1 MANSLYNQ
9 NNQRGNKASGS
20 SVTLNV
26 GGVAFSKAKPHTQVF
41 ENSQQVDNTDG
52 FINIL
57 SVSGTK
63 GTATVPSIKAFCVY
77 NMGDVPAEIQFVYQ
91 EWKNNSNTDDA
102 NSVDMGG
109 GATVNRYATMILPA
123 GDFFYLPHGRL
134 IGYNA
139 DASAA
144 NATTIENTA
153 PDSNMYVDSGADL
166 DHATSATMGS
176 DAAHTTLN
184 LESGHSKYFKVGDLI
199 RIENEICE
207 VTAVGTGADL
217 ANSTCTIKRGLFG
230 STAATHADD
239 VAIRLPFFNMYA
251 DFDKYSVS
259 QTDKDGKFRAKNFF
273 GYGRTG
279 DAISD
284 GVQAGSVGI
293 KFYQAGY
300 QELGLAG
307 ITANTNSGLAA
318 STAYA
323 LNITVDGGSTFAN
336 LSFTTDSSNLNFGG
350 RNGVLNKIQDALNV
364 QYYTSGNLF
373 EKKVTV
379 GLVNGDV
386 RFTSGQYLSGSAI
399 ALAAPSSGTTPFG
412 VGRLPAIAN
421 VEAAVAAKLPDDTI
435 YDKEPYDASPN
446 KGAFMYDDGQG
457 NLLGAGSGRINYET
471 GEIDFTSLPNAEFVI
486 NVIHKSA
493 HAGGVNSDTANG
505 KNTIQTIGA
514 RCVNPKLNTTVKV
527 IAFN

>member
-1 MANSLYNQ
+1 MAN
-9 NNQRGNKASGS
+9 
-20 SVTLNV
+20 VNV
-26 GGVAFSKAKPHTQVF
+26 GLTLGNNAFTKSKGYNQVF
-41 ENSQQVDNTDG
+41 ENTQEVDNTDG

-77 NMGDVPAEIQFVYQ
+77 NTGDVPAEIQFVFQ
-91 EWKNNSNTDDA
+91 EWKNNSNVDDA
-102 NSVDMGG
+102 NAVDTGG
-109 GATVNRYATMILPA
+109 GSTNLRYVTMVLPA

-153 PDSNMYVDSGADL
+153 PNSNMYVDSTADL

-176 DAAHTTLN
+176 DATHTTLN
-184 LESGHSKYFKVGDLI
+184 LEDGHSKFFKVGDLI

-239 VAIRLPFFNMYA
+239 VAIRLPFFNITA
-251 DFDKYSVS
+251 DFDKFSVS
-259 QTDKDGKFRAKNFF
+259 QTDKNGVFHAKNFF

-284 GVQAGSVGI
+284 GIQAGSIGI
-293 KFYQAGY
+293 KFYSAGY
-300 QELGLAG
+300 QELGLSG
-307 ITANTNSGLAA
+307 ITANTNSGLVA

-323 LNITVDGGSTFAN
+323 FDIAVDGGSDYT

-350 RNGVLNKIQDALNV
+350 KNGIVNKIQDVLNAA
-364 QYYTSGNLF
+364 YYTAGNLF

-379 GLVNGDV
+379 GITNGDI
-386 RFTSGQYLSGSAI
+386 RFTSGQHLSGSAI
-399 ALAAPSSGTTPFG
+399 SISAPASGTTPFG
-412 VGRLPAIAN
+412 VGRFTAVGDI
-421 VEAAVAAKLPDDTI
+421 EAAVAAKVPDDTI
-435 YDKEPYDASPN
+435 YDRNTYDASPN
-446 KGAFMYDDGQG
+446 KAAFMYDDGQG
-457 NLLGAGSGRINYET
+457 NLKGAGSGSINYET
-471 GEIDFTSLPNAEFVI
+471 GEIRFTSLPNAEFVL
-486 NVIHKSA
+486 NLIHKSA
-493 HAGGVNSDTANG
+493 HAGGVNSDTASG

-514 RCVNPKLNTTVKV
+514 RSINPKLNTTVK
-527 IAFN
+527 ILAYN

>member
-1 MANSLYNQ
+1 MAN
-9 NNQRGNKASGS
+9 
-20 SVTLNV
+20 VNV
-26 GGVAFSKAKPHTQVF
+26 GLTLGNNAFTKSKGYNQVF
-41 ENSQQVDNTDG
+41 ENTQEVDNTDG

-77 NMGDVPAEIQFVYQ
+77 NTGDVPAEIQFVFQ
-91 EWKNNSNTDDA
+91 EWKNNSNVDDA
-102 NSVDMGG
+102 NAVDTGG
-109 GATVNRYATMILPA
+109 GSTNLRYVTMVLPA

-153 PDSNMYVDSGADL
+153 PNSNMYVDSTADL

-176 DAAHTTLN
+176 DATHTTLN
-184 LESGHSKYFKVGDLI
+184 LEDGHSKFFKVGDLI

-239 VAIRLPFFNMYA
+239 VAIRLPFFNITA
-251 DFDKYSVS
+251 DFDKFSVS
-259 QTDKDGKFRAKNFF
+259 QTDKNGVFHAKNFF

-284 GVQAGSVGI
+284 GIQAGSIGI
-293 KFYQAGY
+293 KFYSAGY
-300 QELGLAG
+300 QELGLSG
-307 ITANTNSGLAA
+307 ITANTNSGLVA

-323 LNITVDGGSTFAN
+323 FDIAVDGGSDYT

-350 RNGVLNKIQDALNV
+350 KNGIVNKIQDVLNAA
-364 QYYTSGNLF
+364 YYTAGNLF

-379 GLVNGDV
+379 GIVNGDI
-386 RFTSGQYLSGSAI
+386 RFTSGQHLSGSAI
-399 ALAAPSSGTTPFG
+399 AVSAPASGTTPFG
-412 VGRLPAIAN
+412 VGRFTAVGDI
-421 VEAAVAAKLPDDTI
+421 EAAVAAKVPDDTI
-435 YDKEPYDASPN
+435 YDRNTYDASPN
-446 KGAFMYDDGQG
+446 KAAFMYDDGQG
-457 NLLGAGSGRINYET
+457 NLKGAGSGSINYET
-471 GEIDFTSLPNAEFVI
+471 GEIRFTSLPNAEFVL
-486 NVIHKSA
+486 NLIHKSA
-493 HAGGVNSDTANG
+493 HAGGVNSDTASG

-514 RCVNPKLNTTVKV
+514 RSINPKLNTTVK
-527 IAFN
+527 ILAYN

>member
-1 MANSLYNQ
+1 MANVNINLTLG
-9 NNQRGNKASGS
+9 NN
-20 SVTLNV
+20 
-26 GGVAFSKAKPHTQVF
+26 AFTKSKGFNQVF
-41 ENSQQVDNTDG
+41 ENTQEVDNTDG

-77 NMGDVPAEIQFVYQ
+77 NTGDVPAEIQFVFQ
-91 EWKNNSNTDDA
+91 EWKNNSNVDDA

-109 GATVNRYATMILPA
+109 GATVNRYVTMVLPA

-153 PDSNMYVDSGADL
+153 PDSNMYVDSTADL

-176 DAAHTTLN
+176 DATHTTLN
-184 LESGHSKYFKVGDLI
+184 LESGHSKFFKVGDLI

-230 STAATHADD
+230 STAAVHADD
-239 VAIRLPFFNMYA
+239 VAIRLPFFNMTA
-251 DFDKYSVS
+251 DFDKFSVS
-259 QTDKDGKFRAKNFF
+259 QTDKNGIFHAKNFF

-284 GVQAGSVGI
+284 GIQAGSIGI

-300 QELGLAG
+300 QEIGLSG

-323 LNITVDGGSTFAN
+323 FDIAVEGGSDDT

-350 RNGVLNKIQDALNV
+350 RNGIVNKIQDALNAG
-364 QYYTSGNLF
+364 YYASGNLF

-379 GLVNGDV
+379 AIVNGDI
-386 RFTSGQYLSGSAI
+386 RFTSGQHLSGSAI
-399 ALAAPSSGTTPFG
+399 SISAPASGTTPFG
-412 VGRLPAIAN
+412 VGRFPAVGDI
-421 VEAAVAAKLPDDTI
+421 EAAVAAKVPDDTV
-435 YDKEPYDASPN
+435 YDRNTYDASPN
-446 KGAFMYDDGQG
+446 KAAFMYDDGQG
-457 NLLGAGSGRINYET
+457 NLVGAGSGRINYET
-471 GEIDFTSLPNAEFVI
+471 GEIRFTALPNAEFVI
-486 NVIHKSA
+486 NCIHKSA
-493 HAGGVNSDTANG
+493 HAGGVNSDTASG
-505 KNTIQTIGA
+505 KNTIQSIGA
-514 RCVNPKLNTTVKV
+514 RSINPKLNTTFK
-527 IAFN
+527 ILAYN

>member
-1 MANSLYNQ
+1 MAN
-9 NNQRGNKASGS
+9 
-20 SVTLNV
+20 VNV
-26 GGVAFSKAKPHTQVF
+26 GLTLGNNSFAKSKGYNQVF
-41 ENSQQVDNTDG
+41 ENTQEVDNTDG

-77 NMGDVPAEIQFVYQ
+77 NTGDVPAEIQFVFQ

-109 GATVNRYATMILPA
+109 GATVNRYVTMVLPA
-123 GDFFYLPHGRL
+123 GDFFYLPHGRV

-153 PDSNMYVDSGADL
+153 PDSNMYVDSGADV
-166 DHATSATMGS
+166 DNTTASGIVGSAS
-176 DAAHTTLN
+176 NTTVY
-184 LESGHSKYFKVGDLI
+184 LENGHSKYFKVGDLI
-199 RIENEICE
+199 RCTNEIME

-217 ANSTCTIKRGLFG
+217 ANSTLTVKRGLFG
-230 STAATHADD
+230 STAASDHSDD
-239 VAIRLPFFNMYA
+239 DAVFLPFFNMTA
-251 DFDKYSVS
+251 DFDKFSTS
-259 QTDKDGKFRAKNFF
+259 QTDKNGIFHAKNFF

-284 GVQAGSVGI
+284 GIQAGSIGI

-300 QELGLAG
+300 QEIGLSG

-323 LNITVDGGSTFAN
+323 FDIAVDGGSDYT

-350 RNGVLNKIQDALNV
+350 RNGIINKIQDALNAG
-364 QYYTSGNLF
+364 YYASGNLF
-373 EKKVTV
+373 EKKVNV
-379 GLVNGDV
+379 SMINGDI
-386 RFTSGQYLSGSAI
+386 RFTSGQHLSTSAI
-399 ALAAPSSGTTPFG
+399 SITAPASGTTPFG

-421 VEAAVAAKLPDDTI
+421 VEAAVAAKIPDDTV
-435 YDKEPYDASPN
+435 YDRNTYDASPN
-446 KGAFMYDDGQG
+446 KAAFMYDDGQG
-457 NLLGAGSGRINYET
+457 NLVGAGSGRINYET
-471 GEIDFTSLPNAEFVI
+471 GEIRFTANPNSNFVI
-486 NVIHKSA
+486 NCIHKSA
-493 HAGGVNSDTANG
+493 HAGGVNSDTASG
-505 KNTIQTIGA
+505 KNTIQSIGA
-514 RCVNPKLNTTVKV
+514 RSINPKLNTTVK
-527 IAFN
+527 ILAYN

>member
-1 MANSLYNQ
+1 MANVNVKLTLG
-9 NNQRGNKASGS
+9 NNS
-20 SVTLNV
+20 
-26 GGVAFSKAKPHTQVF
+26 FSKSKGYNQVF
-41 ENSQQVDNTDG
+41 ENTQEVDNTDG

-57 SVSGTK
+57 SVSSTK

-77 NMGDVPAEIQFVYQ
+77 NTGDVPAEVQFVFQ
-91 EWKNNSNTDDA
+91 EWKNNSNVDDD

-109 GATVNRYATMILPA
+109 GATNLRYVTMVLPA
-123 GDFFYLPHGRL
+123 GDFFYLPHGRV

-144 NATTIENTA
+144 NATTISNTA
-153 PDSNMYVDSGADL
+153 PDSNMYVDSTADL

-176 DAAHTTLN
+176 DATHTTLN
-184 LESGHSKYFKVGDLI
+184 LENGHSKFFKVGDLI

-239 VAIRLPFFNMYA
+239 VAIRFPFFNMMA
-251 DFDKYSVS
+251 DFDKFSVS
-259 QTDKDGKFRAKNFF
+259 QTDKNGIFHAKNFF

-300 QELGLAG
+300 QEIGLSG
-307 ITANTNSGLAA
+307 ITPNTNSGLAA

-323 LNITVDGGSTFAN
+323 FNITVDGGSTFAS
-336 LSFTTDSSNLNFGG
+336 LSFTTDSSNTNFGG
-350 RNGVLNKIQDALNV
+350 KNGVINKIQDALNV

-373 EKKVTV
+373 EKRVTV
-379 GLVNGDV
+379 GIVNGDV
-386 RFTSGQYLSGSAI
+386 RFTSGQHLSASAI
-399 ALAAPSSGTTPFG
+399 VLAAPTSGTTPFG
-412 VGRLPAIAN
+412 VGRFPAVGD
-421 VEAAVAAKLPDDTI
+421 VEASVAAKLPDDTV
-435 YDKEPYDASPN
+435 YDKETYDASPN
-446 KGAFMYDDGQG
+446 KSAFMYDDGQG
-457 NLLGAGSGRINYET
+457 NLLGAGTGRINYET
-471 GEIDFTSLPNAEFVI
+471 GEIRFTSLPNANFVL
-486 NVIHKSA
+486 NVIHSSA
-493 HAGGVNSDTANG
+493 HAGGVDANTTSG
-505 KNTIQTIGA
+505 KNTIQQIGA
-514 RCVNPKLNTTVKV
+514 RSVNPKLNTTIK
-527 IAFN
+527 ILAYN

>member
-1 MANSLYNQ
+1 MAN
-9 NNQRGNKASGS
+9 
-20 SVTLNV
+20 VNV
-26 GGVAFSKAKPHTQVF
+26 GLTLGNNSFAKSKGYNQVF
-41 ENSQQVDNTDG
+41 ENTQEVDNTDG

-77 NMGDVPAEIQFVYQ
+77 NTGDVPAEIQFVFQ
-91 EWKNNSNTDDA
+91 EWKNNSNVDDA
-102 NSVDMGG
+102 NSVDMAG
-109 GATVNRYATMILPA
+109 GATVNRYVTMVLPA

-153 PDSNMYVDSGADL
+153 PNSNMYVDSTADL
-166 DHATSATMGS
+166 DVATSTDMADSAST
-176 DAAHTTLN
+176 TTLH
-184 LESGHSKYFKVGDLI
+184 LENGHSKFFKVGDLI

-230 STAATHADD
+230 STAAVHADD
-239 VAIRLPFFNMYA
+239 VAIRLPFFNMTA
-251 DFDKYSVS
+251 DFDKFSVS
-259 QTDKDGKFRAKNFF
+259 QTDKNGIFHAKNFF

-284 GVQAGSVGI
+284 GIQAGSIGI

-300 QELGLAG
+300 QEFGLSG

-323 LNITVDGGSTFAN
+323 FDIAVDGGSDYT

-350 RNGVLNKIQDALNV
+350 RNGIVNKIQDALNAGF
-364 QYYTSGNLF
+364 YASGNLF

-379 GLVNGDV
+379 AIVNGDI
-386 RFTSGQYLSGSAI
+386 RFTSGQHLSGSAI
-399 ALAAPSSGTTPFG
+399 SITAPASGTTPFG

-421 VEAAVAAKLPDDTI
+421 VEAAVAAKLPDDTVF
-435 YDKEPYDASPN
+435 DRNTYDASPN
-446 KGAFMYDDGQG
+446 KAAFMYDDGQG
-457 NLLGAGSGRINYET
+457 NLVGAGSGRINYET
-471 GEIDFTSLPNAEFVI
+471 GEIRFTGLPNAEFVI
-486 NVIHKSA
+486 NCIHKSA
-493 HAGGVNSDTANG
+493 HAGGVNSDTASG
-505 KNTIQTIGA
+505 KNTIQSIGA
-514 RCVNPKLNTTVKV
+514 RSINPKLNTTVK
-527 IAFN
+527 ILAYN

>member
-1 MANSLYNQ
+1 MANVNVNLSL
-9 NNQRGNKASGS
+9 GSGS
-20 SVTLNV
+20 
-26 GGVAFSKAKPHTQVF
+26 FSKSKVYNQVF
-41 ENSQQVDNTDG
+41 ENTQEVDNTDG

-57 SVSGTK
+57 SVSSTK

-77 NMGDVPAEIQFVYQ
+77 NTGTVPAEIQFVYQ
-91 EWKNNSNTDDA
+91 EWKNNSNVDDA

-109 GATVNRYATMILPA
+109 GATVNRYVTMILPA

-144 NATTIENTA
+144 NATTVDNTA

-176 DAAHTTLN
+176 DATHTTLN

-239 VAIRLPFFNMYA
+239 VPIRLPFFNIAA
-251 DFDKYSVS
+251 DFDKFSVS
-259 QTDKDGKFRAKNFF
+259 QTDKNGLFHAKNFF

-284 GVQAGSVGI
+284 GIQAGSIGI
-293 KFYQAGY
+293 KFYSAGY
-300 QELGLAG
+300 QELGLSG
-307 ITANTNSGLAA
+307 ITSNTNSGLAA
-318 STAYA
+318 STEYKFNLA
-323 LNITVDGGSTFAN
+323 VDGGSAFSN
-336 LSFTTDSSNLNFGG
+336 LTFTTDSSNLNFGG
-350 RNGVLNKIQDALNV
+350 RNGVINKIQDALNT
-364 QYYTSGNLF
+364 QYYTAGNLF
-373 EKKVTV
+373 EKR
-379 GLVNGDV
+379 VNVAIIGGDI
-386 RFTSGQYLSGSAI
+386 RFTSGQHLSGSAI
-399 ALAAPSSGTTPFG
+399 ALAAPTSGTTPFG

-435 YDKEPYDASPN
+435 YDKETYDASPN

>member
-1 MANSLYNQ
+1 MANVNIGL
-9 NNQRGNKASGS
+9 
-20 SVTLNV
+20 TLGTNS
-26 GGVAFSKAKPHTQVF
+26 FSKAKSFNQVF
-41 ENSQQVDNTDG
+41 ENSQEVDNTDG

-57 SVSGTK
+57 SVSSTK

-77 NMGDVPAEIQFVYQ
+77 NTGDVPAEIQFVFQ
-91 EWKNNSNTDDA
+91 EWKNNSNVDDA
-102 NSVDMGG
+102 NAVDTGG
-109 GATVNRYATMILPA
+109 GSTNLRYVTMVLPA

-153 PDSNMYVDSGADL
+153 PNSNMYVDSTADL

-176 DAAHTTLN
+176 DATHTTLN
-184 LESGHSKYFKVGDLI
+184 LEDGHSKFFKVGDLI

-239 VAIRLPFFNMYA
+239 VAIRLPFFNITA
-251 DFDKYSVS
+251 DFDKFSVS
-259 QTDKDGKFRAKNFF
+259 QTDKNGVFHAKNFF

-284 GVQAGSVGI
+284 GIQAGSIGI
-293 KFYQAGY
+293 KFYSAGY
-300 QELGLAG
+300 QELGLSG
-307 ITANTNSGLAA
+307 ITANTNSGLVA

-323 LNITVDGGSTFAN
+323 FDIAVDGGSDYT

-350 RNGVLNKIQDALNV
+350 KNGIVNKIQDVLNAA
-364 QYYTSGNLF
+364 YYTAGNLF

-379 GLVNGDV
+379 GITNGDI
-386 RFTSGQYLSGSAI
+386 RFTSGQHLSGSAI
-399 ALAAPSSGTTPFG
+399 SISAPASGTTPFG
-412 VGRLPAIAN
+412 VGRFTAVGDI
-421 VEAAVAAKLPDDTI
+421 EAAVAAKVPDDTI
-435 YDKEPYDASPN
+435 YDRNTYDASPN
-446 KGAFMYDDGQG
+446 KAAFMYDDGQG
-457 NLLGAGSGRINYET
+457 NLKGAGSGSINYET
-471 GEIDFTSLPNAEFVI
+471 GEIRFTSLPNAEFVL
-486 NVIHKSA
+486 NLIHKSA
-493 HAGGVNSDTANG
+493 HAGGVNSDTASG

-514 RCVNPKLNTTVKV
+514 RSINPKLNTTVK
-527 IAFN
+527 ILAYN